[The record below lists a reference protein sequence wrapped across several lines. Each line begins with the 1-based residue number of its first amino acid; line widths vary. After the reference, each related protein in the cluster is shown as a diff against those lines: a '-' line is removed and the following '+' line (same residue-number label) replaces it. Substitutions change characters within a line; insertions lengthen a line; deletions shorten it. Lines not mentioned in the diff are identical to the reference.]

1 MDTATV
7 MVDVMAADGDG
18 DGDGDGDTSG
28 DGGGGGCTLNP
39 SARFDPTL
47 ISVLALFMGIHFVR
61 RFTRRQSLR

>member
-39 SARFDPTL
+39 GARFDPTL

-61 RFTRRQSLR
+61 